1 MMKKIVIAVLILA
14 LLGAAYG
21 YYLWNMPQENMQ
33 AKQADLTI
41 AATELFKAFST
52 DEQAAN
58 SKYLGKTV
66 AVTGVVKSVEKDETG
81 GGVKVSL
88 ETGDS
93 FGVLCELDPLSKH
106 QRMNFP
112 VGESVTFKG
121 NCTGFN
127 FDVQLTRCVEVQ
139 K

>member
-1 MMKKIVIAVLILA
+1 MMKKILIAFLILA

-33 AKQADLTI
+33 AKQADLSVS
-41 AATELFKAFST
+41 ATNLFKAFST

-58 SKYLGKTV
+58 TKYLGKTV
-66 AVTGVVKSVEKDETG
+66 AVTGVVKSVEKEEAG
-81 GGVKVSL
+81 GGVQVSL

-106 QRMNFP
+106 PRMDFP

-127 FDVQLTRCVEVQ
+127 FDVQLTRCVEAQ